1 MKTKNIT
8 TPIISAQYPELT
20 PSQQLLVDKA
30 RQATHRSYAPY
41 SHFSVG
47 AAILLSDGTIVTGA
61 NQENAAFPSS
71 TCAERSACY
80 YAGANYP
87 EAKFEKIAIAA
98 RGTDGNEP
106 ATTHPSLRSMPP
118 GSPRIRETRR
128 TPRRGNPHRHR
139 RNLHPPLRSLPP
151 PPLLLRILTKR
162 KKKKRIEKE

>member
-98 RGTDGNEP
+98 RGTDGNELQQP
-106 ATTHPSLRSMPP
+106 IPPCGACRQALLEYEKLAGHPV
-118 GSPRIRETRR
+118 EV
-128 TPRRGNPHRHR
+128 
-139 RNLHPPLRSLPP
+139 
-151 PPLLLRILTKR
+151 ILTGTDE
-162 KKKKRIEKE
+162 IYILPSVASLLPLSFSEF

>member
-8 TPIISAQYPELT
+8 TPIISAQYSELT

-87 EAKFEKIAIAA
+87 DAKFEKIAIAA
-98 RGTDGNEP
+98 RGTDGNELQQP
-106 ATTHPSLRSMPP
+106 IPPCGACRQALLEYEKLAGHPV
-118 GSPRIRETRR
+118 EV
-128 TPRRGNPHRHR
+128 
-139 RNLHPPLRSLPP
+139 
-151 PPLLLRILTKR
+151 ILTGTNE
-162 KKKKRIEKE
+162 IYILPSVASLLPLSFSEF

>member
-20 PSQQLLVDKA
+20 PTQQLLVDKA

-87 EAKFEKIAIAA
+87 DAKFEKIAIAA
-98 RGTDGNEP
+98 RGTDGNELQQP
-106 ATTHPSLRSMPP
+106 IPPCGACRQALLEYEKLAGHPV
-118 GSPRIRETRR
+118 EV
-128 TPRRGNPHRHR
+128 
-139 RNLHPPLRSLPP
+139 
-151 PPLLLRILTKR
+151 ILTGTDE
-162 KKKKRIEKE
+162 IYILPSVASLLPLSFSEF